1 MPCDTI
7 QLSSVKFNMQ
17 ATDLKIFEDGL
28 RAIGYQYGKDYQ
40 GVPFF
45 SKTLAGGQT
54 ITGQFKNGEVKLT
67 FPEGMNEGDITA
79 EIKRAYSTEVVKT
92 QAKKFGWQL
101 KEKAPGK
108 FVVIKRV

>member
-1 MPCDTI
+1 MPCDQIITANVEFS
-7 QLSSVKFNMQ
+7 LQ
-17 ATDLKIFEDGL
+17 ATDMKIFEDSL
-28 RAIGYQYGKDYQ
+28 RAIGYQYGKDYL

-54 ITGQFKNGEVKLT
+54 ITGRFANGKVKLT
-67 FPEGMNEGDITA
+67 FPDGMNEGDLTA
-79 EIKRAYSTEVVKT
+79 EIKRAYSTEVVKS

-108 FVVIKRV
+108 FQVIKRV